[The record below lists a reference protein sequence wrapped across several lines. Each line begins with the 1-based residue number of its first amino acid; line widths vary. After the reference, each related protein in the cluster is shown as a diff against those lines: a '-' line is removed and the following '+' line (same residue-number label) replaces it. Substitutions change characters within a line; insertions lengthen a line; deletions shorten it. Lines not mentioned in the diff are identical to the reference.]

1 MATETRTGRGPF
13 TVADVLATPEDH
25 VKRELIDG
33 WLYIEGQPADSLD
46 VAEGEVS
53 GPSLRHQDVVGEL
66 HVIVRAH
73 ARPIGAKVYLA
84 PTDVVLGDRVVQPDV
99 LVIGPEDVAGLAGA
113 PRIEGIVPRLVV
125 EVSSPS
131 TRSHD
136 VLRKRRVYEE
146 AGVPEFWFVD
156 LDADR
161 IETYVLDGERYPPPT
176 IHERG
181 ASVGSVALPGLEV
194 TVDEVLGDD
203 PPYR

>member
-33 WLYIEGQPADSLD
+33 WLYIEGQVADSLD
-46 VAEGEVS
+46 VGEGEVT
-53 GPSLRHQDVVGEL
+53 GPVLRHQDVVGEL
-66 HVIVRAH
+66 HVILRAH
-73 ARPIGAKVYLA
+73 ARPLRAKVYLA

-99 LVIGPEDVAGLAGA
+99 LVVGSEDVPALDEA
-113 PRIEGIVPRLVV
+113 RIEGIVPRLVV

-161 IETYVLDGERYPPPT
+161 IETYVRDGERYPPPT
-176 IHERG
+176 VNERG
-181 ASVGSVALPGLEV
+181 SSVRSVALPGLEV
-194 TVDEVLGDD
+194 AVGDVLGDGS
-203 PPYR
+203 PHR